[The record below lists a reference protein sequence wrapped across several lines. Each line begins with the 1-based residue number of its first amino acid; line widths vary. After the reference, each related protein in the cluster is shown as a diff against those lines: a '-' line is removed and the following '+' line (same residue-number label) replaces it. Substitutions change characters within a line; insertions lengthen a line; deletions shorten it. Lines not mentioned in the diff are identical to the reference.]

1 MKITKPAELEE
12 YLRVRFNLTLPTYLE
27 LSSTEQHGIRVHT
40 KHVHGSKAWGL
51 KGIRAYS
58 KKDGLST
65 WLIQAIGMHAT
76 KNMVAANKEEALLFC
91 EGKEFKKKL
100 KMEDGDVIV
109 SYKGHI
115 LGLGIFKKG
124 IITSKVQGK
133 RARAIS
139 NDLRAY
145 PGRNV

>member
-12 YLRVRFNLTLPTYLE
+12 YLRTRFGITLPSHLE

-40 KHVHGSKAWGL
+40 KHVHGSRAWGL

-76 KNMVAANKEEALLFC
+76 KNVIAANKEETLLFC
-91 EGKEFKKKL
+91 KGMDFKKKL
-100 KMEDGDVIV
+100 KIDDGDVIV

-124 IITSKVQGK
+124 IISSKIKGK
-133 RARAIS
+133 RARVIS